1 MPVSVIGRFLVLGI
15 GWLVVLLVP
24 WYYLAPMLSRPA
36 VAVSAEIMAYL
47 FNWVDEVEH
56 VGTVATL
63 VTRIPVAVMQDGQRL
78 VGVLTVEADFLIYG
92 YGVALLW
99 ALLLA
104 SWPRRLLVKGLIG
117 SLALIPF
124 QVWGLCFQWL
134 KDVVF
139 RGGAATLDYVRWPGP
154 VMDAIGFGYQLG
166 YLVFTPTVPV
176 LLWLLLDRRFMATLW
191 FEASIAEQAD
201 VVDGRRS

>member
-24 WYYLAPMLSRPA
+24 WYYVAPMLSRPA

-78 VGVLTVEADFLIYG
+78 VGVLTVEADFLIFG
-92 YGVALLW
+92 YGIALLW

-104 SWPRRLLVKGLIG
+104 SRPRRLIVKGLIG

-134 KDVVF
+134 KDVLF
-139 RGGAATLDYVRWPGP
+139 RGGAATLDYVRWPGL

-176 LLWLLLDRRFMATLW
+176 LLWLALDRRFMATLW
-191 FEASIAEQAD
+191 LEASLAEQAD
-201 VVDGRRS
+201 GAKGRQS